1 MSDELKP
8 CPFCGSECVN
18 DTDIAPYDHD
28 DDSPVFFWVCPD
40 CTSCG
45 PIETSEEIATKSWN
59 TRHVSASKI
68 SNNTKETH
76 LRVKELEE
84 ALSETLRIISMYVG
98 RKNNP
103 VYDDAL
109 KVLKNK

>member
-1 MSDELKP
+1 MSDVLEKALEKLTDDGIDISDRVRNIAITALVEYDDEKELL
-8 CPFCGSECVN
+8 
-18 DTDIAPYDHD
+18 
-28 DDSPVFFWVCPD
+28 
-40 CTSCG
+40 
-45 PIETSEEIATKSWN
+45 
-59 TRHVSASKI
+59 ASQI

-84 ALSETLRIISMYVG
+84 ALSETLRIVSMYVG